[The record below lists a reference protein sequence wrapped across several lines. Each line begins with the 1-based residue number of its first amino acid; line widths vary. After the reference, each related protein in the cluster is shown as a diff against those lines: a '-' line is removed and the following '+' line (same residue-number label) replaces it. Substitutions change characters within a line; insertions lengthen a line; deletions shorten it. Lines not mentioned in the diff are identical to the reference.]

1 VSAVAFLFEHFYHGQ
16 LLQGGTLQG
25 DARLLALSPGVRNE
39 QVAAALIEA
48 PIPSQPGMGA
58 WALVRG
64 KTIPFLLV
72 QSQPGMRHYIVV
84 PVDTLRA
91 LGGNLKALLEL
102 VEPEIKKFDTTGH
115 SLPPLMMPNVGF
127 PSSAAQEESMLDLMT
142 ATRDRLDVIE
152 ALLAAIIHGVQ
163 IVVKGAPP
171 ELEKRVGFVEGL
183 LALLP
188 PPARFGVT
196 FTTYSTPDTLLDSQ
210 ICFYGDE
217 HTPPD
222 NTLVYQWGQ
231 SDVSGAK
238 AEDEYA
244 RYIKSQLRLDT
255 GLVIEQTTTLT
266 PVAGWRIREG
276 EALAEA
282 LKYASYRLK
291 VDNAL
296 LNHQPVGAPEVA
308 KVLAEDPTLTN
319 ELRVVYIQHLL
330 AFALALGE
338 DENAD
343 LLANAARG
351 HPDLERAILRE
362 MGEALGDGKA
372 EHVYRRVSLWRQR
385 PDGFQG
391 MYWQELAQR
400 AAVAYAQTLAQSGN
414 PEVLNSFLDEL
425 RDSMSPVEMAA
436 IATQLIEITLPLSAQ
451 HRKLAETVFVLS
463 ASALATERLQR
474 LMGSRALVAQLPA
487 GMRELIAYM
496 GSAERGTPREGML
509 AQAISDFGT
518 QWRSLL
524 FIRLTEIVM
533 LAGLYDLLDPHT
545 IKGLAEAANSAWGDA
560 HDTTLRWI
568 VRTLSNDDVL
578 ATLNPASRLPLL
590 QILMGRR
597 AYADVA
603 NELQKH
609 SRLFYPAD
617 KQLQF
622 AQMSYNLL
630 AESALPLAEIPGALQ
645 TLLDKGVKPLPL
657 AMAHFGALQRNH
669 WPPTLEGVAASV
681 TELIYNNRLIAESLP
696 PDMLMEL
703 LNYHVER
710 RDSNLALRV
719 SSLLPASA
727 ARRGDAGITVM
738 IQMYRIMN
746 WNDEGKAAA
755 LEGLRRYIRRSSDN
769 LVQQALTR
777 LGRELGDQVR
787 QALEATVTLYQMMGG
802 EDIGDYAYSL
812 HTVSEFLYDTSLT
825 YADKNST
832 PTVTSLLSDL
842 DSLAGGLSN
851 DERRALS
858 TAMLEL
864 ARLLSGLG
872 IQHKQAHPREQD
884 EQIEGL
890 LAGKGTANSILDVF
904 RVMGGYFAR
913 GRRLSVRGERTV
925 SNHPLGDR
933 ASHVLLRE
941 VEQINRLFKSALR
954 AIPPDKRASLLASA
968 LQDEIESLWG
978 DISLH
983 ERRTLVRDLA
993 IDLQRIPEITLT
1005 INERADIKVLQD
1017 DSGLARKLESA
1028 NRRPENVLE
1037 FYRLVHGYFKAR
1049 VR

>member
-1 VSAVAFLFEHFYHGQ
+1 MSAVAFLFEHFYHGQ

-25 DARLLALSPGVRNE
+25 EPRLLALSPGVRNE
-39 QVAAALIEA
+39 QVAAALQEA
-48 PIPSQPGMGA
+48 PIPPQSGMGA

-72 QSQPGMRHYIVV
+72 QSQPGMRHYILVT
-84 PVDTLRA
+84 VDALRA
-91 LGGNLKALLEL
+91 LGGNHKALLDL
-102 VEPEIKKFDTTGH
+102 VEPEIKKFETTGH

-127 PSSAAQEESMLDLMT
+127 PSSAAQEEAMLDLMT

-196 FTTYSTPDTLLDSQ
+196 FTTYSTPDIILDSQ

-217 HTPPD
+217 HTPPE

-231 SDVSGAK
+231 PDVSGVK

-244 RYIKSQLRLDT
+244 RFIKSQLRLDT
-255 GLVIEQTTTLT
+255 GLVIEQTTALT

-308 KVLAEDPTLTN
+308 KVLAEDPTLTP
-319 ELRVVYIQHLL
+319 ELRAVYIQHLL
-330 AFALALGE
+330 AFALVLGD
-338 DENAD
+338 DENSD
-343 LLANAARG
+343 LLANAAQG
-351 HPDLERAILRE
+351 QPDLERAILRE
-362 MGEALGDGKA
+362 MSEALNDGKA
-372 EHVYRRVSLWRQR
+372 EHVFRRVSLWRRR
-385 PDGFQG
+385 PEGFQG
-391 MYWQELAQR
+391 MYWQELVQR
-400 AAVAYAQTLAQSGN
+400 AAVAYAQTLAQSGD
-414 PEVLNSFLDEL
+414 PEALNTFLDEL

-436 IATQLIEITLPLSAQ
+436 IATQLIEITLPLSTK

-474 LMGSRALVAQLPA
+474 LMASRALVAQLPA

-496 GSAERGTPREGML
+496 AAAERTPPPQGML

-518 QWRSLL
+518 QWRPLL
-524 FIRLTEIVM
+524 FIRLAEIVV
-533 LAGLYDLLDPHT
+533 LAGLYELLDQSAMQ
-545 IKGLAEAANSAWGDA
+545 GLAEAATSAWGDA
-560 HDTTLRWI
+560 YDTTLRWT
-568 VRTLSNDDVL
+568 VRTLSTDEIL
-578 ATLNPASRLPLL
+578 ATLEPASRQALL
-590 QILMGRR
+590 QILLGRR

-622 AQMSYNLL
+622 AQMAYNLL
-630 AESALPLAEIPGALQ
+630 AESPLPLTEIPVALQ
-645 TLLDKGVKPLPL
+645 TLTEKGVKPLPL

-669 WPPTLEGVAASV
+669 WPPALEAVAASV
-681 TELIYNNRLIAESLP
+681 TDLIYNNRLIAEALP

-710 RDSNLALRV
+710 QDTNLALRV
-719 SSLLPASA
+719 AHLLPASA

-746 WNDEGKAAA
+746 WNDEGRAAA
-755 LEGLRRYIRRSSDN
+755 LDGLRRYIRRGNDT
-769 LVQQALTR
+769 LVQQALSR

-812 HTVSEFLYDTSLT
+812 HTVSEFLYDTSLA
-825 YADKNST
+825 YMDKNSA
-832 PTVTSLLSDL
+832 PNVTSLLSDL

-858 TAMLEL
+858 TAM
-864 ARLLSGLG
+864 
-872 IQHKQAHPREQD
+872 
-884 EQIEGL
+884 
-890 LAGKGTANSILDVF
+890 
-904 RVMGGYFAR
+904 
-913 GRRLSVRGERTV
+913 
-925 SNHPLGDR
+925 
-933 ASHVLLRE
+933 
-941 VEQINRLFKSALR
+941 
-954 AIPPDKRASLLASA
+954 
-968 LQDEIESLWG
+968 
-978 DISLH
+978 
-983 ERRTLVRDLA
+983 
-993 IDLQRIPEITLT
+993 
-1005 INERADIKVLQD
+1005 
-1017 DSGLARKLESA
+1017 
-1028 NRRPENVLE
+1028 
-1037 FYRLVHGYFKAR
+1037 
-1049 VR
+1049 